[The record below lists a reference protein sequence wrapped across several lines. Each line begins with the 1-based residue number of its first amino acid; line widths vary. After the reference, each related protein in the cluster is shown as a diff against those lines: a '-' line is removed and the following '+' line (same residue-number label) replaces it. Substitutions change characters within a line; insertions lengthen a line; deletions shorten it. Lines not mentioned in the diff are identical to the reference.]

1 MRIIKLTNETKNDVL
16 DSLLK
21 RSTNSYKEY
30 EEKVEE
36 ILNNVREK
44 RDEAGESD
52 RVWR

>member
-36 ILNNVREK
+36 IARLVKERRNDSRK
-44 RDEAGESD
+44 
-52 RVWR
+52 